1 MHRTSFLLAVLAGV
15 LGLAAVGFAVAQDQA
30 TPPADDAALCATP
43 LAEAQGTP
51 ATVVAAATTAA
62 TPGGVAPGTPVGL
75 FPCATPIDATPTSET
90 GGTAGATAAE
100 AVRVEFVDLAFEP
113 AELSVPAGADVPFTF
128 VNGGA
133 LPHNFTI
140 DEPAVSSG
148 DLASGASSEAV
159 VNLPAGAYEYYCSI
173 PGHREAGMVGTLT
186 AQ

>member
-1 MHRTSFLLAVLAGV
+1 MHRTSFLLVVLAGV
-15 LGLAAVGFAVAQDQA
+15 LGLAAVRFAVAQDDA
-30 TPPADDAALCATP
+30 TPQADDTALCATP
-43 LAEAQGTP
+43 LAEAEGTP

-75 FPCATPIDATPTSET
+75 FPCATPIDATSTSTT
-90 GGTAGATAAE
+90 GDAAGATSAE
-100 AVRVEFVDLAFEP
+100 AVQVEFVDLAFEP
-113 AELSVPAGADVPFTF
+113 SELSIPADTDVPFTF

-140 DEPAVSSG
+140 DEPAISSG
-148 DLASGASSEAV
+148 DVNPDASAEAV
-159 VNLPAGAYEYYCSI
+159 VNVPAGDYEYYCSI